1 MDQKGILAELVGELT
16 RLPGIGRKTAQRLA
30 FHILKQ
36 PSEDAARLAEAIVAL
51 KERLGLCCECRNIA
65 EGERCEICL
74 DAKRDRRGH
83 PGYFADDRRGS
94 HGDLSVP
101 PAHAIGPPDQSHRA
115 GRARGDGS

>member
-1 MDQKGILAELVGELT
+1 MDQKGIMAELVGELT

-51 KERLGLCCECRNIA
+51 KERLGLCRECRNIA

-74 DAKRDRRGH
+74 DAKRDRTRVVVVEDVPTLHDMARHG
-83 PGYFADDRRGS
+83 GYKGVYMTRSGCMC
-94 HGDLSVP
+94 
-101 PAHAIGPPDQSHRA
+101 I
-115 GRARGDGS
+115 